1 MLGNVS
7 HYRRVGRRII
17 LMMALAGTFL
27 LHSQF
32 FIAEASS
39 NTTEACPE
47 SESKPE
53 RAGWV
58 EQAIIFPNSIQ
69 LPAKLDT
76 GAESA
81 SLHAE
86 NVSLF
91 SREKEDWV
99 TFNITDPKGEKHTFE
114 QKVHR
119 LVKIKRHGQ
128 EPAERPVILLDIC
141 LGGHLKKTEVNLAD
155 RSNYDYPLLIGRV
168 FLGGH
173 FLIDASATDLLTS
186 DCSAHSSP

>member
-1 MLGNVS
+1 MFGNVL
-7 HYRRVGRRII
+7 HYRRVGRPFII
-17 LMMALAGTFL
+17 MMAFAGTFL
-27 LHSQF
+27 LHIPF
-32 FIAEASS
+32 FSAAASS
-39 NTTEACPE
+39 KATEARPE
-47 SESKPE
+47 PKSQPV

-86 NVSLF
+86 NMSLF

-99 TFNITDPKGEKHTFE
+99 RFTITDPTGENHPFE

-141 LGGHLKKTEVNLAD
+141 LGGHIEKAEVNLAD
-155 RSNYDYPLLIGRV
+155 RSNYDYPLLIGRL
-168 FLGGH
+168 FLAGH
-173 FLIDASATDLLTS
+173 FLVDASVTDLLTP
-186 DCSAHSSP
+186 DCSVHPAP